1 MSDEAMIVLL
11 SFVNSQHKQLDG
23 KVQVFLV
30 FALKYSHEQISKEM
44 TDAATKKK
52 PAQGMFAVGSTD
64 NEYFDNI

>member
-1 MSDEAMIVLL
+1 MKNVKSTNLQIESMDDY
-11 SFVNSQHKQLDG
+11 FY
-23 KVQVFLV
+23 V

-64 NEYFDNI
+64 NEYLDNI

>member
-1 MSDEAMIVLL
+1 MKIIGIENKKQQPSDWESMDDY
-11 SFVNSQHKQLDG
+11 FY
-23 KVQVFLV
+23 V

-64 NEYFDNI
+64 NEYLDNI